1 MTALPELT
9 GELLKLAAAEQRRL
23 PDFFIVGHAKS
34 GTTALY
40 EMLRQHPQIYMPD
53 FKEPQ
58 FFAGENLEMP
68 ASREHARAQGAR
80 RGLTFDEYL
89 SLFDDAKPDQLVGE
103 ASTFYLWS
111 QLAPGRIGE
120 LQPGARII
128 AILREPASFL
138 RSVHL
143 QLLQNN
149 AETERDLRKAVALD
163 DDRRQGRHV
172 PRHAFSAQALIYS
185 DKVRYVEQLRRY
197 HAVFDPKQVLVLI
210 YDDFRRDN
218 EGTVRSVLRFLEV
231 DDRHQIEPVEAN
243 PTVTVRSKR
252 VNQLRRALAS
262 GRGPLVRTVKTTGK
276 AVTSIR
282 VRKAIYY
289 PSLRR
294 GSFREAPPP
303 DEGFMRELRTRFKP
317 EVVALSEYLGRDLVT
332 EWGYDA
338 VG

>member
-1 MTALPELT
+1 MTALPEPT
-9 GELLKLAAAEQRRL
+9 GELSKIAAAEQRRL

-40 EMLRQHPQIYMPD
+40 EMLRQHPEIYMPD
-53 FKEPQ
+53 LKEPQ
-58 FFAGENLEMP
+58 FFAAENFDALRR
-68 ASREHARAQGAR
+68 REDPRPHGDR
-80 RGLTFDEYL
+80 RGMTFDEYL
-89 SLFDDAKPDQLVGE
+89 ALFEDAKADQRVGE

-111 QLAPGRIGE
+111 EFAPRRISE
-120 LQPGARII
+120 VQPGARII

-149 AETERDLRKAVALD
+149 AESERDFRKAVALD
-163 DDRRQGRHV
+163 EDRRHGRRV
-172 PRHAFSAQALIYS
+172 PRHAFSPQALIYS

-197 HAVFDPKQVLVLI
+197 HAVFDPSQVLILI

-218 EGTVRSVLRFLEV
+218 EGTVRRVLRFLDV
-231 DDRHQIEPVEAN
+231 DASHQIELVEAN

-252 VNQLRRALAS
+252 VNQLRRALMT

-276 AVTSIR
+276 ALTSIR
-282 VRKAIYY
+282 VRKAVYY
-289 PSLRR
+289 ASLRR
-294 GSFREAPPP
+294 GSQREPPPP
-303 DEGFMRELRTRFKP
+303 DESFMRELRARFKP
-317 EVVALSEYLGRDLVT
+317 EVVALSEYLDRDLVA